1 MKNKA
6 KIVSCEVSSRRRRGG
21 FGIFLKVEKSAS
33 ICGAVDLVFSAVM
46 QEEKEAR
53 RQW

>member
-1 MKNKA
+1 MGLA
-6 KIVSCEVSSRRRRGG
+6 
-21 FGIFLKVEKSAS
+21 FFLKVEKSAS
-33 ICGAVDLVFSAVM
+33 ICGDVDLVFSAVM